1 MEYDYYLEQ
10 KYLSDLVNCT
20 LADCAEKEVNM
31 ALPQKSPGNAHDKR
45 NSWDR
50 GKGSYSM
57 RGELKHGI
65 ALRKRELNRKV
76 RHSKRI
82 KPTLKMVDFS

>member
-1 MEYDYYLEQ
+1 
-10 KYLSDLVNCT
+10 
-20 LADCAEKEVNM
+20 
-31 ALPQKSPGNAHDKR
+31 
-45 NSWDR
+45 
-50 GKGSYSM
+50 M

-76 RHSKRI
+76 RHSKLVLHHGLYKRI

>member
-1 MEYDYYLEQ
+1 MA
-10 KYLSDLVNCT
+10 
-20 LADCAEKEVNM
+20 LADYIGSAWKEVNM
-31 ALPQKSPGNAHDKR
+31 ALQQKQPGNANDKR
-45 NSWDR
+45 NSWTR
-50 GKGSYSM
+50 GKGAYSM

-76 RHSKRI
+76 RHSKLMLQHGLYKRI

>member
-1 MEYDYYLEQ
+1 
-10 KYLSDLVNCT
+10 
-20 LADCAEKEVNM
+20 M
-31 ALPQKSPGNAHDKR
+31 ALSQKRPGNAHDKR
-45 NSWDR
+45 NSWER

-57 RGELKHGI
+57 RGELKRGI

-76 RHSKRI
+76 RHSKLILQHSLYKRI

>member
-1 MEYDYYLEQ
+1 
-10 KYLSDLVNCT
+10 
-20 LADCAEKEVNM
+20 M
-31 ALPQKSPGNAHDKR
+31 ALSQKRPGNAHDKR
-45 NSWDR
+45 NSWER

-76 RHSKRI
+76 RQSKLMLQHGSYKRI
-82 KPTLKMVDFS
+82 KPTMKMVDFS

>member
-1 MEYDYYLEQ
+1 
-10 KYLSDLVNCT
+10 
-20 LADCAEKEVNM
+20 M
-31 ALPQKSPGNAHDKR
+31 ALSQKRPGNAHDKR
-45 NSWDR
+45 NSWER

-57 RGELKHGI
+57 RGELKRGI

-76 RHSKRI
+76 RHSKLVLQHGLYKRI

>member
-1 MEYDYYLEQ
+1 MA
-10 KYLSDLVNCT
+10 

-76 RHSKRI
+76 RHSKLMLQHGLYKRI
-82 KPTLKMVDFS
+82 KPTMKMVDFS

>member
-1 MEYDYYLEQ
+1 
-10 KYLSDLVNCT
+10 
-20 LADCAEKEVNM
+20 M

-45 NSWDR
+45 NSWER

-57 RGELKHGI
+57 RGELKRGI

-76 RHSKRI
+76 RHSKL
-82 KPTLKMVDFS
+82 TLQHGLYTCVEDQPAYRWCVRGVEQAA